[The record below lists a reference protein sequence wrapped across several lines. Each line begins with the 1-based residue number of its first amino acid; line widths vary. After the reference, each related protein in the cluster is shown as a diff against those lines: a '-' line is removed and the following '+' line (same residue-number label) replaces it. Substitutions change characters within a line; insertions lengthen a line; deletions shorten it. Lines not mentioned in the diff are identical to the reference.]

1 VPCPASALTEPS
13 RRNSG
18 RSLEKFVALKEKVGL
33 VKRKLWRNV
42 PPRVPLDNGL
52 EFTKEKESVPFARQW
67 TSEKNGKRIG
77 SFRPKS
83 VLYFVSLAGSSS
95 FDCRY

>member
-1 VPCPASALTEPS
+1 MPCPASALTEPS
-13 RRNSG
+13 RRKL
-18 RSLEKFVALKEKVGL
+18 RKILRKVRCLITVAL

-42 PPRVPLDNGL
+42 PPHVPLDNGL

-67 TSEKNGKRIG
+67 TSERNGERIG

-83 VLYFVSLAGSSS
+83 VLYFVSLAASSS